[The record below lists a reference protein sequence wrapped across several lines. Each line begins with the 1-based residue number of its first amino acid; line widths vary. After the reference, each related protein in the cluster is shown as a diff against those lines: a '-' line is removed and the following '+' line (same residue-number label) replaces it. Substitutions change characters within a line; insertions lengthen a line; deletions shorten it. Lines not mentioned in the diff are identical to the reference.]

1 MKINVEKAMEGK
13 FLAPKYSNGASDED
27 RIIVVPYI
35 NFPFEIEELEKE
47 YKYLSWN
54 FIDYNYTKEAGTV
67 WIHWLAA
74 NYETSQG
81 LVIPE
86 ALVDSGREYIGGTN
100 SFVAKPASMTNP
112 RLIHNYAG
120 PMAPKGD
127 NKYTFYVYAHNEPL
141 NVKQGFYLSDMEFA
155 LDEVEHITAK
165 TQILCKCYEYKN
177 LVPKLLIGKVKEK
190 FSK

>member
-1 MKINVEKAMEGK
+1 M
-13 FLAPKYSNGASDED
+13 
-27 RIIVVPYI
+27 
-35 NFPFEIEELEKE
+35 
-47 YKYLSWN
+47 
-54 FIDYNYTKEAGTV
+54 
-67 WIHWLAA
+67 WIHWQLA

-81 LVIPE
+81 LSIPE

-100 SFVAKPASMTNP
+100 SFVTKPVSITNP
-112 RLIHNYAG
+112 RLIHNHAG

-127 NKYTFYVYAHNEPL
+127 NKYTFYVYAHNKSL
-141 NVKQGFYLSDMEFA
+141 NVEQGFYLSDMEFA

-177 LVPKLLIGKVKEK
+177 LVPKLLVGKVKEK